1 VVADAIHGF
10 YAGKGYNISQ
20 ETFRR
25 ALATID
31 VDPGFPTDLGPYMQ
45 RHAEVLLKEKKIAA
59 IPDWSK
65 ALRPDF
71 MERARTA

>member
-1 VVADAIHGF
+1 MADAIYGF
-10 YAGKGYNISQ
+10 YASKGYSMSQ
-20 ETFRR
+20 ETFRK
-25 ALATID
+25 ALATVD
-31 VDPGFPTDLGPYMQ
+31 VDPGFPSDLAPYMQ

-71 MERARTA
+71 MERARS